1 MGEPGESRRLGY
13 ALAGT
18 GAIAQVHA
26 EALGQIPRARLA
38 AVYNR
43 TVETARAF
51 GEQWGVPWTTNFH
64 ELMARP
70 DVDVISICTA
80 SGARAEL
87 AEAAARAGK
96 HVVCEK
102 PLEVTLE
109 RADRIIRAC
118 AAAGVALGVI
128 FPVRYYPAVQ
138 AAKEALAA
146 GRLGRLALASAYVK
160 WHRSDA
166 YYASAPWRGTRA
178 LDGGGALMNQAIH
191 WIDLLLWLAGN
202 VSTVYSYNGRLTHTQ
217 IEVEDVDVGLLRFQ
231 NGALGAIE
239 ATTSAYPGLPARVEL
254 HGDRGAIV
262 LEEWN
267 ITVWQLAGA
276 DPEEEAR
283 MRALGQGNTATGAA
297 NPRAIRA
304 EGHRLQLAEITTSLL
319 AGRAPAVDGW
329 EGRRAVELVC
339 ALYQAA
345 ATGREVALPLAPST
359 A

>member
-1 MGEPGESRRLGY
+1 MGEPGENRRLGY

-26 EALGQIPRARLA
+26 EALGQIPQARLA

-43 TVETARAF
+43 TAETARAF

-64 ELMARP
+64 ELAAHP

-102 PLEVTLE
+102 PIEVTLE

-118 AAAGVALGVI
+118 AAAGVALSVI
-128 FPVRYYPAVQ
+128 FPVRYYPAVL
-138 AAKEALAA
+138 AAKEALTA

-160 WHRSDA
+160 WHRFDA
-166 YYASAPWRGTRA
+166 YYASAPWRGTWA
-178 LDGGGALMNQAIH
+178 LDGGGAL
-191 WIDLLLWLAGN
+191 
-202 VSTVYSYNGRLTHTQ
+202 
-217 IEVEDVDVGLLRFQ
+217 
-231 NGALGAIE
+231 GAIE
-239 ATTSAYPGLPARVEL
+239 GTTSAYPGLPARVEL
-254 HGDRGAIV
+254 HGDRGTIV

-267 ITVWQLAGA
+267 IRVWQLAGA
-276 DPEEEAR
+276 GPEEEER

-304 EGHRLQLAEITTSLL
+304 EGHRLQLAEITASLL
-319 AGRAPAVDGW
+319 AGRSPAVDGC
-329 EGRRAVELVC
+329 EGRRAVELVS
-339 ALYQAA
+339 ALYQSA